1 MQEYQS
7 IEVSRDLQKTVTTIA
22 VVGASDKTNRPVF
35 GVMRFLQSKGYRCLP
50 VNPRLKGTTILGETV
65 FGCLDEIESPID
77 MVDIFRNPKAAG
89 LATDE
94 AIRLKDEKGIKSV
107 WMQLEI
113 INEEAAARA
122 EAAGLQVVMD
132 RCPAIEMPRLGLGP
146 DSHA

>member
-7 IEVSRDLQKTVTTIA
+7 IDVSRDLQKTVTTIA

-77 MVDIFRNPKAAG
+77 MVDIFRRSEQVLPIVTDAIRLGAKSIWMQLGVINVEAAEQASAAG
-89 LATDE
+89 LKV
-94 AIRLKDEKGIKSV
+94 I
-107 WMQLEI
+107 M
-113 INEEAAARA
+113 N
-122 EAAGLQVVMD
+122 
-132 RCPAIEMPRLGLGP
+132 RCPAIDWR
-146 DSHA
+146 